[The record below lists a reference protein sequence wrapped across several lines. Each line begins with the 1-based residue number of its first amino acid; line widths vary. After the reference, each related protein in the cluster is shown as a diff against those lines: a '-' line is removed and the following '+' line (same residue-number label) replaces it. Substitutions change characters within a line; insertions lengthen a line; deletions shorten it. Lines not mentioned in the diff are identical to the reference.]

1 MPLEHPAL
9 TLNPNPHTN
18 PNPHPNPTPHPH
30 PHPLRG
36 RTPRYT
42 MFKHM
47 DDDQSGRIAYSE
59 FVNGLRSVLHLTKA
73 EMPQP

>member
-1 MPLEHPAL
+1 
-9 TLNPNPHTN
+9 
-18 PNPHPNPTPHPH
+18 
-30 PHPLRG
+30 
-36 RTPRYT
+36 

-73 EMPQP
+73 GMPQPSPSP